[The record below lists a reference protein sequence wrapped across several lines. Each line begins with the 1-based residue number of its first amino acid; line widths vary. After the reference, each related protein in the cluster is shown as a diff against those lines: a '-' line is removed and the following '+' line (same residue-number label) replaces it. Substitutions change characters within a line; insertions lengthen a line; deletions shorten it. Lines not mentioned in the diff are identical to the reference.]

1 MFLPAPIAKGSDL
14 MAAVD
19 KKEKILEKYMKEMQD
34 LGLDLLI
41 TTASLTPAPTK
52 VNCLKDFISFVN
64 VV

>member
-1 MFLPAPIAKGSDL
+1 